1 MKIIVLLNHF
11 LLKKISKWLKRT
23 QTIIRFNIE
32 MFIKID
38 KVTTKIIRITKVKN
52 NKIKSNLTKRFTK
65 TINFNV
71 KNNNNIKINITINN
85 NININSKEGR
95 NRNKLSVTITKAQR
109 Q

>member
-23 QTIIRFNIE
+23 IIIRFNIE

-38 KVTTKIIRITKVKN
+38 KVTTKIIRITKVKK
-52 NKIKSNLTKRFTK
+52 NKIKSNLTKMFTK